1 MGRFGSLTE
10 IGRGEVNSRGREEI
24 QQPKFSNLNLAAHE
38 TACAS
43 MSLHTGLQGSAI
55 VSCSFLESA
64 PRNGE
69 PPTSTRGGSMKNFYF
84 GTGGLLHGAND
95 WGRRLFAHLGLLP
108 VFAALLI
115 LTACPKNPAIQVSS
129 TPNSVGGTLHISG
142 QGFTG
147 GGHVNFSATNTPG
160 HATIEPIGGTNAA
173 SDGSIKV
180 DLPFSWP

>member
-1 MGRFGSLTE
+1 MKGFYSG
-10 IGRGEVNSRGREEI
+10 
-24 QQPKFSNLNLAAHE
+24 
-38 TACAS
+38 
-43 MSLHTGLQGSAI
+43 
-55 VSCSFLESA
+55 
-64 PRNGE
+64 
-69 PPTSTRGGSMKNFYF
+69 TR
-84 GTGGLLHGAND
+84 GLLHGAKD

-147 GGHVNFSATNTPG
+147 GGHVNLSATNTPG

-180 DLPFSWP
+180 DLPFSWPGGQSLPGCAQGSTSTVTVTITATDASSNSPAFATIDLTNCGMVWSQSPA